1 MEHFG
6 RERGRR
12 KVKLTWAHDGGV
24 GEFESLVQIPEL
36 EEGECDKA
44 KDEHPSLPLPELV
57 VSVNADEEKLN
68 A

>member
-1 MEHFG
+1 M
-6 RERGRR
+6 
-12 KVKLTWAHDGGV
+12 
-24 GEFESLVQIPEL
+24 QIPEL
-36 EEGECDKA
+36 KKGECNKT